1 MKSVV
6 DQMIQIY
13 YTTAESDGFEEQSW
27 FTEKFRSIF
36 KPEIIFKYQKSFTLA
51 GLKDSIKFVVMVR
64 GRVWTGY
71 WGLNERRV
79 LFNESGTFSSYFLW
93 HQRLMPCSCLK

>member
-6 DQMIQIY
+6 DQTIQIY

-36 KPEIIFKYQKSFTLA
+36 KPEIIFK
-51 GLKDSIKFVVMVR
+51 
-64 GRVWTGY
+64 
-71 WGLNERRV
+71 
-79 LFNESGTFSSYFLW
+79 
-93 HQRLMPCSCLK
+93 